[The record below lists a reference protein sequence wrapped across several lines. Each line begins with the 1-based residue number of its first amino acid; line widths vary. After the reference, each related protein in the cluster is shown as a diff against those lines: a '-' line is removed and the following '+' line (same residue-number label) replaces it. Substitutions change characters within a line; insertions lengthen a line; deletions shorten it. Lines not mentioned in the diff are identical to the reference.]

1 MKKTT
6 KFFIIIIASI
16 ICCIVFSTGRI
27 YGLIGP
33 GDLFPEMDFD
43 ITLNKTAQKYLK
55 TKKGREISLSDI
67 KADIIMIE
75 VLSVY
80 CVSCMSQT
88 SYDRELFLMIEDNE
102 NTAGKVK
109 MIGIAAG
116 NNMREVNKFVE
127 EFNVPYPVFPDFKF
141 SKYDQIG
148 QVRTPFKIFLLKR
161 PDNKF
166 QVMKTELG
174 VNENVKDTFDTI
186 VDILEGKHYLD
197 KKIETAATEPKPID
211 QAWIDN
217 LLKEWLTLRG
227 ETISI
232 KELFEDSGRIVYKI
246 GSKEDIFAILINR
259 PSTCD
264 VCEHVQFIYMIDR
277 LGTVLD
283 LIPIKLSKLY
293 NASFDENDIIKIKKG
308 LIARNVREG
317 ITFTPQVDAISSA
330 TITSVLVYDS
340 INKGAKIYDLLLE
353 RGFIQ

>member
-1 MKKTT
+1 LSTNKT
-6 KFFIIIIASI
+6 F
-16 ICCIVFSTGRI
+16 
-27 YGLIGP
+27 GLIKP

-43 ITLNKTAQKYLK
+43 ITLNKTAQKYLRIK
-55 TKKGREISLSDI
+55 KKGREIELSDI
-67 KADIIMIE
+67 KADIILIE

-102 NTAGKVK
+102 NTVGRVK
-109 MIGIAAG
+109 LIGIAAG
-116 NNMREVNKFVE
+116 NNLREVNKFVE

-141 SKYDQIG
+141 SKYDQVG

-186 VDILEGKHYLD
+186 VNILEGSYY
-197 KKIETAATEPKPID
+197 IEEKFEMASAEIKPID
-211 QAWIDN
+211 QAWIDS
-217 LLKEWLTLRG
+217 LLKEWLTLKG
-227 ETISI
+227 ETILI
-232 KELFEDSGRIVYKI
+232 KELFEDSGRIVHKI
-246 GSKEDIFAILINR
+246 GSEEDIFAILINR

-264 VCEHVQFIYMIDR
+264 VCEPVQFIYMIDR
-277 LGTVLD
+277 FGTVLD

-330 TITSVLVYDS
+330 TITSGLVYDS
-340 INKGAKIYDLLLE
+340 IKKGKEIYELLIE
-353 RGFIQ
+353 KGFIQ